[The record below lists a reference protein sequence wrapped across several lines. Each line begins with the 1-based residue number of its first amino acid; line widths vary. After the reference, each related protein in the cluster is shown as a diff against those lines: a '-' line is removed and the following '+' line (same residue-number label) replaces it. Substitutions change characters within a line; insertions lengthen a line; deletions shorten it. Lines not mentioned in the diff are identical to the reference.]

1 MSAKIRFFND
11 TAKLILRYQKNCVSL
26 HRLSDRTEGLKK
38 AHFRLILRMVN
49 LDTSQYDAG
58 VRENDCSLELYS
70 YAIRYSKWSNSNSL
84 SASFKGSPSPTIRDR
99 VKWMAPLSSYGF
111 TFSGPRNKRLRPARI
126 RDKQMDKVQIKADR
140 MIEILNSLCK
150 LNVDPSKGEGKY
162 VIISNNGDVMIS
174 EQPSKELLIG

>member
-1 MSAKIRFFND
+1 
-11 TAKLILRYQKNCVSL
+11 
-26 HRLSDRTEGLKK
+26 
-38 AHFRLILRMVN
+38 
-49 LDTSQYDAG
+49 
-58 VRENDCSLELYS
+58 
-70 YAIRYSKWSNSNSL
+70 
-84 SASFKGSPSPTIRDR
+84 
-99 VKWMAPLSSYGF
+99 MAPLSSYGF